1 MSYQLFLLV
10 KSLDKAEKK
19 HFRAYAQRHV
29 IGERNLYERLFDVLL
44 EMEVY
49 DDEQVRAAFSG
60 EKVLSQWASFK
71 TYLYQLL
78 RRSLRT
84 LHEDDNAAAE
94 MQQLLQDI
102 TILHNKGLHDAC
114 QRLLNKCKRLAREQD
129 AHAVSLE
136 CLDWERRLIKRGMP
150 ANLGEQLEAVAQAEQ
165 FHLKCLRLDKLVLQH
180 YDRMYSYSQQKHP
193 SAGQTSLFAMLEEIE
208 GQVAGQP
215 LPFNAHLALG
225 AMRAMV
231 ATHLGR
237 LEEASVHYR
246 EVVLQWQSRP
256 LILAEH
262 RDRYLM
268 TLVNFLNTM
277 YQTQNETQFQE
288 ALSIA
293 RSGHELR
300 GDMQRFVRIMSSNLE
315 LLHLMNAGR
324 YEEAEQIV
332 PMLKDIVKEEPEFL
346 RPAHIIAYSY
356 NVAVLLFVRGRYRQS
371 VEWLNRILDFPGH
384 DIRVD
389 IRNAAQILA
398 LIVHFELGNHDLLE
412 YLLASALRKYSH
424 NKAAFLLGNL
434 VASHL
439 KTAIS
444 APTAKARAAA
454 IPDLR
459 KKYPELPESVAAQE
473 LGHQEVGIWL
483 SRE

>member
-1 MSYQLFLLV
+1 
-10 KSLDKAEKK
+10 
-19 HFRAYAQRHV
+19 
-29 IGERNLYERLFDVLL
+29 
-44 EMEVY
+44 
-49 DDEQVRAAFSG
+49 
-60 EKVLSQWASFK
+60 
-71 TYLYQLL
+71 
-78 RRSLRT
+78 
-84 LHEDDNAAAE
+84 
-94 MQQLLQDI
+94 
-102 TILHNKGLHDAC
+102 
-114 QRLLNKCKRLAREQD
+114 
-129 AHAVSLE
+129 
-136 CLDWERRLIKRGMP
+136 
-150 ANLGEQLEAVAQAEQ
+150 
-165 FHLKCLRLDKLVLQH
+165 
-180 YDRMYSYSQQKHP
+180 
-193 SAGQTSLFAMLEEIE
+193 
-208 GQVAGQP
+208 
-215 LPFNAHLALG
+215 
-225 AMRAMV
+225 
-231 ATHLGR
+231 
-237 LEEASVHYR
+237 
-246 EVVLQWQSRP
+246 
-256 LILAEH
+256 
-262 RDRYLM
+262 
-268 TLVNFLNTM
+268 
-277 YQTQNETQFQE
+277 
-288 ALSIA
+288 
-293 RSGHELR
+293 
-300 GDMQRFVRIMSSNLE
+300 MQRFVRIMSSNLE